1 MTSDSST
8 SPEIHAQENNVQTNA
23 QENPPSYAIHFTK
36 TSLKEWKKLGKTVQ
50 EQFKK
55 KLKERRQSPHIVSA
69 QLSNDLAGCYK
80 IKLRSAG
87 YRLVYQVKDDVLV
100 IVVIAVDK
108 RETVYET
115 AQDRLQ

>member
-1 MTSDSST
+1 MEKTWQNRT
-8 SPEIHAQENNVQTNA
+8 RAIQEKIKRT
-23 QENPPSYAIHFTK
+23 PT
-36 TSLKEWKKLGKTVQ
+36 
-50 EQFKK
+50 
-55 KLKERRQSPHIVSA
+55 PHIVTA

-115 AQDRLQ
+115 AKDRLQ